1 MLPDDCRVYPASEFF
16 VRAMVVN
23 RFADIIAARLAK
35 KVAVKIDNKLNRP
48 ILEQKLVLTQLVDE
62 DGHYINVEE
71 IARLHFNQ
79 DEAPCFYAENALL
92 NSLFGLWLW
101 PEMFRSIKGAF
112 ANPFQAAPLDLYHDD
127 FQQNRPELQ
136 TLWQV
141 FDEQTHIAHIKNIWQ
156 QKNGITNHFVHWQ
169 FLDEHTLN
177 MALQCIPAQH
187 IKLIFQRLLFDLKA
201 NRSGFPDLIQ
211 FFPTTNEYRM
221 IEVKG
226 PGDRI
231 QDNQLRWFNFF
242 NEHNIP
248 AEVCYVSWK

>member
-1 MLPDDCRVYPASEFF
+1 MANPANEHELQ
-16 VRAMVVN
+16 
-23 RFADIIAARLAK
+23 IAERMAPRLAK
-35 KVAVKIDNKLNRP
+35 KVAVKITKKITYP
-48 ILEQKLVLTQLVDE
+48 IVEKKLVLPQLTDE
-62 DGHYINVEE
+62 SGNYLNVEE
-71 IARLHFNQ
+71 ITRLHF
-79 DEAPCFYAENALL
+79 DTSEAPCFYAENTLL

-127 FQQNRPELQ
+127 FQQNRPELK
-136 TLWQV
+136 TLWEV
-141 FDEQTHIAHIKNIWQ
+141 FDEQTHITHIKNIWQ
-156 QKNGITNHFVHWQ
+156 QKNGITNQFVHWQ
-169 FLDEHTLN
+169 FLDEQTLN

-211 FFPTTNEYRM
+211 FFPEANSYRM

-231 QDNQLRWFNFF
+231 QDNQQRWFNFF
-242 NEHNIP
+242 SEHNIP